1 VSRDHTTALGRVRA
15 RAVSV
20 VWNRAERRPRL
31 PVRLVLT
38 AVVAAVLAGLLA
50 VGLRLLAAVGSLPSF
65 EADSPVLRAVGSLVA
80 AVLVVAVVAV
90 AGIAVDRRRLADFGF
105 HLDRDWW
112 VDCAFGAA
120 LGVALMGGILLVG
133 VAAGWFRVTG
143 YAVTTGGPFAVLVV
157 AYLVL
162 FVAVSVSEE
171 LAVRGYLLTNL
182 AEGLR
187 VGPLTGRVA
196 LGLGVLLTSGLF
208 GLLHAGNPNATL
220 ASTATIGLAGVLLA
234 AGYALTGE
242 LAIPLGLHFS
252 WNFAQGV
259 LFGFPVS
266 GLRLGVA
273 VIETREAGPDLV
285 TGGRFGPEAGL
296 LGIAAILV
304 GIATIAWWVRART
317 DRLRLDPA
325 VWTPELRWDDA
336 GAE

>member
-1 VSRDHTTALGRVRA
+1 M
-15 RAVSV
+15 SV

-31 PVRLVLT
+31 PVRLALT
-38 AVVAAVLAGLLA
+38 AVAAAVLAGLVA
-50 VGLRLLAAVGSLPSF
+50 GGLRLLAAAGSLPSF
-65 EADSPVLRAVGSLVA
+65 GADGPTPRAVGSLA
-80 AVLVVAVVAV
+80 AAALVAVVTAV
-90 AGIAVDRRRLADFGF
+90 AGTTIDRRRLADFGF
-105 HLDRDWW
+105 HVDREWW
-112 VDCAFGAA
+112 ADCAFGTV
-120 LGVALMGGILLVG
+120 LGLGLMCGLLLVG
-133 VAAGWFRVTG
+133 IAAGWFRVTG
-143 YAVTTGGPFAVLVV
+143 YAVATAGPFAGLVV

-187 VGPLTGRVA
+187 VGPVTGRVA

-208 GLLHAGNPNATL
+208 GLLHAGNPNATVT
-220 ASTATIGLAGVLLA
+220 STVTIGLAGVFLA

-273 VIETREAGPDLV
+273 VVETRETGPDLV

-304 GIATIAWWVRART
+304 GLVIIAWWVRART
-317 DRLRLDPA
+317 DGLRLDPA
-325 VWTPELRWDDA
+325 VWTPDLRWRD
-336 GAE
+336 GEAE